1 MNLIEHDDMSIFH
14 CHLPCSQYTAIHSQT
29 YFTKGMDLL
38 YNIPNP
44 MTGSPKTLVNVNK
57 ILCVTQ
63 AYLGMARY
71 GKWAWQIK
79 CDCISTW
86 KGKF

>member
-1 MNLIEHDDMSIFH
+1 
-14 CHLPCSQYTAIHSQT
+14 
-29 YFTKGMDLL
+29 MDLL

-63 AYLGMARY
+63 AYLGMASGHDKLSAIAFQHERENSKIL
-71 GKWAWQIK
+71 GRHFIIIQQIMITTMFQNLMIL
-79 CDCISTW
+79 CML
-86 KGKF
+86 